1 MVQKAQLGPK
11 MSKMVHN
18 GEEKCHFYASTES
31 LMTETQDLQKKQLLS
46 LALKNNGKQ
55 MLAVSGKH
63 WRC

>member
-31 LMTETQDLQKKQLLS
+31 LMTETQDLQQQKTV
-46 LALKNNGKQ
+46 
-55 MLAVSGKH
+55 AVISTEK
-63 WRC
+63 

>member
-1 MVQKAQLGPK
+1 MLFVCIKRA
-11 MSKMVHN
+11 
-18 GEEKCHFYASTES
+18 TWS